1 MLAVSILLTMPRCH
15 DPCPPR
21 PIRARLSFIGCVD
34 GVVVAASAGTEAAAM
49 LAAALETRN
58 LRRVICDAM
67 TGGCTPMW
75 LGRLARAFL
84 KRECSGGTPK
94 PLFWKSY
101 LRSFALI
108 RGS

>member
-1 MLAVSILLTMPRCH
+1 SILLTIPRCQE
-15 DPCPPR
+15 PWPPR
-21 PIRARLSFIGCVD
+21 PIRARFSFFGCVD

-58 LRRVICDAM
+58 PRRVICDAM

-84 KRECSGGTPK
+84 KRECPGGWRK
-94 PLFWKSY
+94 PIFKN
-101 LRSFALI
+101 LI
-108 RGS
+108 S